1 LKKNVL
7 FLQRWGRESLQGDDF
22 TQHFVTAC
30 RRYPAMGQLEI
41 YLLLN

>member
-1 LKKNVL
+1 MFYFTAL
-7 FLQRWGRESLQGDDF
+7 WQGDDL
-22 TQHFVTAC
+22 TLHFVTAC